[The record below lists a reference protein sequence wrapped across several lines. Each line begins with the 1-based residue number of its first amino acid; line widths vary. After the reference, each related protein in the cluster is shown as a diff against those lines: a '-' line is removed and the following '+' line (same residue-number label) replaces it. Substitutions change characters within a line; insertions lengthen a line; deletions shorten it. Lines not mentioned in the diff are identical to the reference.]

1 MITFL
6 LSTPTSTR
14 PIQEAP
20 APARFHQQ
28 GFDSVVL
35 SRVHSQEWHLLLSQH
50 LSSSEGF
57 YVVVALNPHHVQAG
71 REVFNPFYRTG
82 NGGRTREVKSHS

>member
-14 PIQEAP
+14 LIQEAP
-20 APARFHQQ
+20 ASARLRQQ

-35 SRVHSQEWHLLLSQH
+35 SRVHSQERHLLLSQH

-57 YVVVALNPHHVQAG
+57 HVVVALNPQHVQAG
-71 REVFNPFYRTG
+71 QEVFNAFYRTR
-82 NGGRTREVKSHS
+82 NGGRTREVKSRS